1 MNEINSFR
9 GEYAFLSNF
18 YSAPVTYKGITYLNN
33 EAAFQAQK
41 VSSDSPFKD
50 MFPKLNPSEA
60 KKLGRRV
67 TLIRDWEKVKDQ
79 FMYEICTLK
88 FIQNEDLKERLLA
101 TGDAKLIEGNDWGDT
116 YWGVCRMIGQNKL
129 GEILM
134 RVREEL
140 RRVESD

>member
-18 YSAPVTYKGITYLNN
+18 YSAPVTYKGVTYLNS

-50 MFPKLNPSEA
+50 MFPELSPSEA
-60 KKLGRRV
+60 KKLGLRV
-67 TLIRDWEKVKDQ
+67 PLISDWEKLKDQ
-79 FMYEICTLK
+79 FMYEVCTLK

-140 RRVESD
+140 REEKI

>member
-41 VSSDSPFKD
+41 VSLDSPSIK
-50 MFPKLNPSEA
+50 MFSKLNPSEA
-60 KKLGRRV
+60 KKLGRYGSLRK
-67 TLIRDWEKVKDQ
+67 DWEKVKDQ

-140 RRVESD
+140 REEKI